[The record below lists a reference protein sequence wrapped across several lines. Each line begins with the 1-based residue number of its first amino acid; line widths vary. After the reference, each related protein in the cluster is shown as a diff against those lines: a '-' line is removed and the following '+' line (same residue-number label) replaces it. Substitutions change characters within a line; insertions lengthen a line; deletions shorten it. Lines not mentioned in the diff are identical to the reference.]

1 VVCVDESN
9 IVGEE
14 AQLGIRKQ
22 RLLQRKQERVGV
34 VLQGLLEEL
43 LQVEAGGPLERA
55 NEDRLNRAD
64 VHSRS
69 KMV

>member
-1 VVCVDESN
+1 VVCVDEPN

-14 AQLGIRKQ
+14 AQFGIRKQ

-55 NEDRLNRAD
+55 NEG
-64 VHSRS
+64 
-69 KMV
+69 